1 MKKLFCITLALVLML
16 FSALP
21 AVSAAKTN
29 EYSAAKTA
37 QSISAVS
44 ASTQEKAGAT
54 NNESSRIGGFLS
66 KICDFIVN
74 IIEKVK
80 SLFQK
85 VNSIRYPELKKDPTI
100 GKWYRVSDSVMK
112 DSEGHGYHALFR
124 KGSENKVMIY
134 FAGGGVSINE
144 ETARD
149 DTYNTK
155 MVFPDLLANTT
166 MNMGG
171 LASTTEDSPFGSW
184 TMILFPYATGD
195 FHSGTGEFHYTDKDG
210 KEKIL
215 YHNGYVNYTAA
226 MKQIMEKAGI
236 EDADTVLVTGYSAG
250 GWGAAL
256 LADDIYSNYF
266 PNAANKNVL
275 VDSSMAL
282 YDGWYDTAVNVW
294 KVPES
299 ISANIKSDNLTM
311 DMLRALRQKY
321 GDDIHLLYG
330 TSTRDGDLAKV
341 QNYFQNGI
349 MDVDESVAD
358 VYQQTLK
365 EAIPQFKEIGVS
377 LFIWDGIGYY
387 DDPRNMT
394 SHTIIATP
402 VVWVPFE
409 SQNKSVAEWLTDAI
423 DGTLNDYGVD
433 LVDKE
438 Y

>member
-1 MKKLFCITLALVLML
+1 MVLGIILAALAVIIVIIYFAVL
-16 FSALP
+16 
-21 AVSAAKTN
+21 
-29 EYSAAKTA
+29 
-37 QSISAVS
+37 
-44 ASTQEKAGAT
+44 
-54 NNESSRIGGFLS
+54 
-66 KICDFIVN
+66 
-74 IIEKVK
+74 
-80 SLFQK
+80 
-85 VNSIRYPELKKDPTI
+85 RYPELKKDPTI

-112 DSEGHGYHALFR
+112 DSEGHSYHALFK

-171 LASTTEDSPFGSW
+171 LASATEDSPFGNW

-256 LADDIYSNYF
+256 LADDIYTNYF
-266 PNAANKNVL
+266 PQAANKNVFI
-275 VDSSMAL
+275 DSSMAL
-282 YDGWYDTAVNVW
+282 YDNWHDTAVNVW
-294 KVPES
+294 QTPSS
-299 ISANIKSDNLTM
+299 ITDKIVSDNITM
-311 DMLRALRQKY
+311 DCLRSLRQKY

-423 DGTLNDYGVD
+423 DGTLNDYGVE
-433 LVDKE
+433 LVHKV